1 MGARRASPLPSEI
14 NLRASSLI
22 LAALTMVVAPVSLVM
37 AQDEIPEEDLVA
49 AVDFAMHDATFTLYH
64 EIGHMLVG
72 ELGIPVLGKEED
84 AADALATIMLLTD
97 DEDDDS
103 YNALVDASDGWYFN
117 AVKSTGSGVEDF
129 SYYDEH
135 SLDIQRAYA
144 MVCLMVGKDPE
155 AFSQTA
161 EAYELDQDRVDSCA
175 YTYEQA
181 YASWT
186 YLLDPHAV
194 ADAAGADI
202 TVTYEDAGDMA
213 PFADMLKQREVLE
226 RAAALVTSRYVLP
239 GPVTFKAALCG
250 EANAYYSPSESE
262 ITYCYEL
269 AADMFQLYLV
279 DILGH
284 SLDE

>member
-1 MGARRASPLPSEI
+1 MALLLMGI
-14 NLRASSLI
+14 ILRVSSFL
-22 LAALTMVVAPVSLVM
+22 LVGLTVVTAPIFQAF
-37 AQDEIPEEDLVA
+37 AQDAIPEEDISA
-49 AVDFAMHDATFTLYH
+49 AVDFAIHDATFTLYH

-97 DEDDDS
+97 DEDEDS

-161 EAYELDQDRVDSCA
+161 EAYELDQDRVDGCA

-181 YASWT
+181 YSSWT
-186 YLLDPHAV
+186 YLLEPHVVTEAP
-194 ADAAGADI
+194 GADI
-202 TVTYEDAGDMA
+202 TVTYDDGGDYA
-213 PFADMLKQREVLE
+213 DFAAVLQDRQVLE

-239 GPVTFKAALCG
+239 GPVSLRATLCG

-279 DILGH
+279 DILGYGA
-284 SLDE
+284 EEQ